1 MIAYSDT
8 SAVVPLI
15 VSEPVT
21 ERCVRLW
28 NESSRIV
35 SVRLL
40 YSEARAAFA
49 RANRMGRITP
59 NEVASAVTDLDSII
73 AEVDHVEISADLA
86 SAAGDLVLVT
96 GDTDLAAAAS
106 VLGISVAATNS

>member
-1 MIAYSDT
+1 MERVVSHRQCSPVVFGGT
-8 SAVVPLI
+8 SCLRQGQPHGSHHA
-15 VSEPVT
+15 
-21 ERCVRLW
+21 
-28 NESSRIV
+28 NE
-35 SVRLL
+35 L
-40 YSEARAAFA
+40 
-49 RANRMGRITP
+49 
-59 NEVASAVTDLDSII
+59 ASAVTDLDSII